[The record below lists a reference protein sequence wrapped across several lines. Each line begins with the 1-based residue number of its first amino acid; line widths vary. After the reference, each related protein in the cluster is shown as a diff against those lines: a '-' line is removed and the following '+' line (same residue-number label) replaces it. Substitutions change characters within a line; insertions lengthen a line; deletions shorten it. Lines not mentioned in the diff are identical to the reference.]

1 MGQSRGE
8 AGRSTVPNSRNRPAG
23 SGVPAPYASF
33 IAWLRSL
40 TSTVPSRLGKGLGLV
55 PQGQLPRSPGAA
67 LKACGA
73 AAASSRLRKAAS
85 PLIST
90 AVTAPAP
97 RTGI

>member
-40 TSTVPSRLGKGLGLV
+40 TSTVR
-55 PQGQLPRSPGAA
+55 PRSPGAA
-67 LKACGA
+67 LRA
-73 AAASSRLRKAAS
+73 AWARASASSRKGQLEGLRRRGSFKECAYG
-85 PLIST
+85 
-90 AVTAPAP
+90 
-97 RTGI
+97 RH